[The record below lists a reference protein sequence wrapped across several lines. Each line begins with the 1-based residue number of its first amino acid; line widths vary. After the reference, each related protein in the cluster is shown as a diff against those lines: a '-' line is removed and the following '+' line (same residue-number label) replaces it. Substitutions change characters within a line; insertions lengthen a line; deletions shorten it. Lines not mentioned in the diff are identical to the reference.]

1 MLQNVVNLPRR
12 GRSRARTHL
21 KTRQLTFLL
30 HLDNERCLA
39 RAAVAAGITQ
49 PAASKLLRQIEI
61 ALDTRLFE
69 RQARGMVPTCH
80 GEILI
85 RHARAALSE
94 LELAG
99 QEIAAHKSGA
109 PGKATVGAVLS
120 RGTHLVT
127 RAIARMKQHRPGIQV
142 NIIIDDGKVLV
153 RKLSQ
158 GDLDMLVGRLLE
170 FPRGP
175 DFSYEPLGTDE
186 PCAVVARAGHPLA
199 GRAGLELEDLL
210 EQPWILPP
218 TGALERDK
226 LEELFLQPGLSMPD
240 NVVESASMPAIT
252 SLLQLSDTVVALP
265 ESAVESYCRAGILT
279 VLVRKLPLQMGAL
292 GLITRRHHR
301 LSSGAQLLLA
311 TVRELAG
318 RGDPS

>member
-1 MLQNVVNLPRR
+1 
-12 GRSRARTHL
+12 
-21 KTRQLTFLL
+21 
-30 HLDNERCLA
+30 
-39 RAAVAAGITQ
+39 
-49 PAASKLLRQIEI
+49 
-61 ALDTRLFE
+61 
-69 RQARGMVPTCH
+69 
-80 GEILI
+80 
-85 RHARAALSE
+85 
-94 LELAG
+94 
-99 QEIAAHKSGA
+99 
-109 PGKATVGAVLS
+109 
-120 RGTHLVT
+120 
-127 RAIARMKQHRPGIQV
+127 
-142 NIIIDDGKVLV
+142 
-153 RKLSQ
+153 
-158 GDLDMLVGRLLE
+158 
-170 FPRGP
+170 
-175 DFSYEPLGTDE
+175 
-186 PCAVVARAGHPLA
+186 
-199 GRAGLELEDLL
+199 LELEDLL